1 MAGESSLALRPNR
14 TQEVAGSS
22 PASSIHGHAAK
33 APFFLCAKTAVVV
46 QSERWSSF
54 GQVEISDDERSGK
67 ARVQAARAALGGG
80 ADVEMTALSLHPMR
94 RKWTSCA
101 TAGAL
106 SFSTELLGL
115 ESELIDY
122 GILHEPL
129 HLRVGDL
136 AGLHGVLHE
145 VGTVVLPTG
154 PVSTYTGKI
163 G

>member
-1 MAGESSLALRPNR
+1 
-14 TQEVAGSS
+14 
-22 PASSIHGHAAK
+22 
-33 APFFLCAKTAVVV
+33 
-46 QSERWSSF
+46 
-54 GQVEISDDERSGK
+54 
-67 ARVQAARAALGGG
+67 
-80 ADVEMTALSLHPMR
+80 MTALSLHPMR

-101 TAGAL
+101 TAGAP